1 MTPPAA
7 SLLLDLGNSRLK
19 WQLCSDEG
27 GVLGQ
32 GALVAAGRPAAALV
46 SELAEACVPGLMALD
61 EQGLPC
67 RAALVSVGPSD
78 QAEALVQ
85 WAERATGSPVCRV
98 CSRSEQAGLGN
109 DYCDPSQLGSDRW
122 VAALGAVAAV
132 ASRDPQAEQV
142 LVVSAGTA
150 TVMDAIARVS
160 GAWRFE
166 GGVILPGF
174 DLMRQALA
182 QGTAALGPLFE
193 APPQALSERGWPRDS
208 AQALAMGIEL
218 AQVSPLLGLPRTQW
232 VLVHGGHAPAWLEA
246 HDRLHHQLQQAMA
259 PALHVPDLMFQGLQ
273 RALAHD
279 PV

>member
-1 MTPPAA
+1 MKPPAA

-19 WQLCSDEG
+19 WQLCSGEG
-27 GVLGQ
+27 GALGQ
-32 GALVAAGRPAAALV
+32 GALVAAGRPTAALV

-61 EQGLPC
+61 AQGLPC

-78 QAEALVQ
+78 QAEALLQ
-85 WAERATGSPVCRV
+85 WAERATGAPVCRV
-98 CSRSEQAGLGN
+98 CARSEQAGLGN

-132 ASRDPQAEQV
+132 AARAPQADQV

-150 TVMDAIARVS
+150 TVIDSIARVS

-174 DLMRQALA
+174 DLMRQALE

-208 AQALAMGIEL
+208 AQALAMGIAL
-218 AQVSPLLGLPRTQW
+218 AQVSPLLGLPTAQC
-232 VLVHGGHAPAWLEA
+232 VLVHGGHAHAWLEA
-246 HDRLHHQLQQAMA
+246 HDRQRGRLPQAMA
-259 PALHVPDLMFQGLQ
+259 PALHVPDLMFQGLH

-279 PV
+279 QV

>member
-1 MTPPAA
+1 MKPRAA

-32 GALVAAGRPAAALV
+32 GALAAAGRPTAALV

-67 RAALVSVGPSD
+67 RGALVSVGPSD

-98 CSRSEQAGLGN
+98 CARSEQAGLGN

-122 VAALGAVAAV
+122 VAALGVVAAV

-150 TVMDAIARVS
+150 TVMDSITRVS

-218 AQVSPLLGLPRTQW
+218 AQVSPLLGLLRTQW

-246 HDRLHHQLQQAMA
+246 HDRLHDRLQQAMA